1 MCADGTYLQGA
12 PLTRNRYVVVLYC
25 ANRAPTCFFSFLFFS
40 LKLLPY
46 SASGAAAGHLERHN
60 QVFCLEL
67 NFQNS
72 IQRNKHVTPC
82 GMNSLFREQN
92 LNKQA
97 IVKLSAPQWVYY
109 YCTPNDNKDD
119 VIGIRASSLTG
130 YRVHKA

>member
-1 MCADGTYLQGA
+1 MCADGTNLQGA
-12 PLTRNRYVVVLYC
+12 PLTRNRYVVARTGRRIL
-25 ANRAPTCFFSFLFFS
+25 LFFS

-60 QVFCLEL
+60 QVYCLEL

-82 GMNSLFREQN
+82 GMNPLFREQN

-109 YCTPNDNKDD
+109 YCTPNDNKND
-119 VIGIRASSLTG
+119 VIGTRASSLTG
-130 YRVHKA
+130 YRVHKV